1 MEILF
6 DAESAPIH
14 HIPHF
19 QFHDSTMLYLLIM
32 IYFKAISG
40 FFMSTKQSY

>member
-1 MEILF
+1 MELLF

-14 HIPHF
+14 PIPHS

-32 IYFKAISG
+32 IYFKAIFR
-40 FFMSTKQSY
+40 FFVSAKQ